1 MTSKFETSITMGSA
15 SDCSSTTP
23 SSSPPTVSPL
33 STPSCPKSL
42 PIPTTAFQRPKQGRT
57 QKNPKQQQQQH
68 HNHRPALPKHQIGSL
83 APRTVLSPRPIQD
96 LLIERTYLVDSL
108 STQGRRSYEF
118 LLRLSALEQEEASYG
133 AATAES
139 PETAPERTPRQR
151 RRLRKHISLLK
162 SKIAMAAEQEKA
174 IIVRLGELY
183 VEMQSRERWAQVRLQ
198 SQQLQGM
205 GLGSILVDGNALPVG
220 YFHTPPE
227 AAAADEASPTASFD
241 SMNPHGP
248 VVSVTTSLS
257 PTSPVFVPS
266 WSSPDSETHNPW
278 PMPDVSASP
287 EGYGW

>member
-1 MTSKFETSITMGSA
+1 
-15 SDCSSTTP
+15 
-23 SSSPPTVSPL
+23 
-33 STPSCPKSL
+33 
-42 PIPTTAFQRPKQGRT
+42 
-57 QKNPKQQQQQH
+57 
-68 HNHRPALPKHQIGSL
+68 
-83 APRTVLSPRPIQD
+83 VLSPRPIQD

-139 PETAPERTPRQR
+139 PETASERTPRQR

-205 GLGSILVDGNALPVG
+205 GLDSLLVDGHTLPVG

-227 AAAADEASPTASFD
+227 AAAADESLSLASCD
-241 SMNPHGP
+241 SMNPLGP
-248 VVSVTTSLS
+248 AVSVTTSLS

-278 PMPDVSASP
+278 PMPDVSAPP